1 MSMDGFLHH
10 RRTFDCN
17 VLILVLEGT
26 LHNNNFTFP
35 ESYAYL
41 LPEHGTAGIVQR
53 IGMLFRQ
60 LIDFSRQ
67 EALYTEAILY
77 YALSLLIMEITQGIY

>member
-1 MSMDGFLHH
+1 
-10 RRTFDCN
+10 
-17 VLILVLEGT
+17 
-26 LHNNNFTFP
+26 
-35 ESYAYL
+35 
-41 LPEHGTAGIVQR
+41 
-53 IGMLFRQ
+53 MLFRQ